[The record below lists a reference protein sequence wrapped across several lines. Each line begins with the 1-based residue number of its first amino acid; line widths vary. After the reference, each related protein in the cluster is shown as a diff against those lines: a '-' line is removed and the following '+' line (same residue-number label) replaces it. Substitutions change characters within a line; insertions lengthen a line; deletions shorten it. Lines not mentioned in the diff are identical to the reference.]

1 MEPAGT
7 ERHRWA
13 GRRPS
18 ERERPSQTPH
28 NLAILKYCQFA
39 LGADLLSSAPVQN
52 LTAPHSLTDASRLAH
67 RHFPARV
74 ALSVLFLA
82 ALWFGLCKELSSEW
96 SVNEQYNFGWFVP
109 FFALYLFWLRWQDR
123 PATEV
128 RGQKSEVRS
137 RTLIAA
143 AIAIISLLL
152 LFPVRLFEIANPE
165 WRLLAWI
172 HALAVVTSGGQ
183 EGKRGFAISLFPSH
197 FFSLRF
203 PGLQCWR
210 LRSSRG

>member
-13 GRRPS
+13 GRRPR

-74 ALSVLFLA
+74 ALSGLFLA
-82 ALWFGLCKELSSEW
+82 ALWFGLCRELSSEW

-109 FFALYLFWLRWQDR
+109 LFALYLFWLRWQDA
-123 PATEV
+123 PAA
-128 RGQKSEVRS
+128 Q
-137 RTLIAA
+137 IANSA
-143 AIAIISLLL
+143 ALAIAIAALLL
-152 LFPVRLFEIANPE
+152 LLLVRLFEIANPE
-165 WRLLAWI
+165 WRLLAW
-172 HALAVVTSGGQ
+172 L
-183 EGKRGFAISLFPSH
+183 
-197 FFSLRF
+197 
-203 PGLQCWR
+203 
-210 LRSSRG
+210 

>member
-7 ERHRWA
+7 EQHRWA

-123 PATEV
+123 PRIEI
-128 RGQKSEVRS
+128 RNPKSGIRKGHTVAA
-137 RTLIAA
+137 LLAIAA
-143 AIAIISLLL
+143 LLL
-152 LFPVRLFEIANPE
+152 LLPVRL
-165 WRLLAWI
+165 
-172 HALAVVTSGGQ
+172 
-183 EGKRGFAISLFPSH
+183 
-197 FFSLRF
+197 
-203 PGLQCWR
+203 
-210 LRSSRG
+210 